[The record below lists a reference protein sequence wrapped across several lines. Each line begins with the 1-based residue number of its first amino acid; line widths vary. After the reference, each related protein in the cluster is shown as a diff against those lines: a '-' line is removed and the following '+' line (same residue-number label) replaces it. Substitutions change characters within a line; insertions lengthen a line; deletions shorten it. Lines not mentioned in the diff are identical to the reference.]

1 MEYLAIVR
9 LRAIADAAAATSALP
24 QTGCDNANH
33 GALVHTS
40 TPSAV
45 DKVAPSPVSPPKS
58 KGVKGPILLCVSS
71 LSMLEIIVEYRKYK
85 GSSVLLGQV
94 RLLWGNQSRRPWID
108 HSSGYPWVV

>member
-9 LRAIADAAAATSALP
+9 LRAIVEAAATSASIE
-24 QTGCDNANH
+24 CDNANH
-33 GALVHTS
+33 RTLVPAS
-40 TPSAV
+40 APSAV
-45 DKVAPSPVSPPKS
+45 DKVAPSSVSSPKS

-85 GSSVLLGQV
+85 GSLDLLGQV